1 MASTPPARPRSG
13 LGSSRRRTPG
23 TSGRHPSSGT
33 ASVGSAGATDPVTD
47 TLLAAPPRSPY
58 DRYLISAKPVR
69 MLKLIPND
77 PPGRVDGFDD
87 DEAEGE
93 SHEGSE
99 VLARF
104 LATERDALEALE
116 LADQLL
122 DAGAGAVERLRK
134 ESGPVSGR
142 GLERDHR
149 ADAPFARGRA
159 IARAV
164 VSFVPHRSPRRDV
177 RPEVKQDLELRT
189 VARLT
194 LCEVESQRQAIE
206 IGLEMDL
213 GREAPAGAAQRLAIL
228 PPFGPCRRDV
238 GA

>member
-1 MASTPPARPRSG
+1 MPWLP
-13 LGSSRRRTPG
+13 
-23 TSGRHPSSGT
+23 
-33 ASVGSAGATDPVTD
+33 DPVPGHQQRAWKRRANP
-47 TLLAAPPRSPY
+47 LCL
-58 DRYLISAKPVR
+58 
-69 MLKLIPND
+69 
-77 PPGRVDGFDD
+77 GRVDGFDD

-99 VLARF
+99 VLVGF

-177 RPEVKQDLELRT
+177 RPEVKQALELRT

>member
-1 MASTPPARPRSG
+1 MMRPRAKATKDPKFLLVFSQRSATR
-13 LGSSRRRTPG
+13 LKRLSLP
-23 TSGRHPSSGT
+23 TSCSMR
-33 ASVGSAGATDPVTD
+33 
-47 TLLAAPPRSPY
+47 
-58 DRYLISAKPVR
+58 
-69 MLKLIPND
+69 
-77 PPGRVDGFDD
+77 
-87 DEAEGE
+87 
-93 SHEGSE
+93 
-99 VLARF
+99 AR
-104 LATERDALEALE
+104 
-116 LADQLL
+116 
-122 DAGAGAVERLRK
+122 AVERLRK

-228 PPFGPCRRDV
+228 PPFGPCRRNV
-238 GA
+238 GAHHRGVEHLNQVRGAAGCSEGVEEGFEHA

>member
-1 MASTPPARPRSG
+1 MPSLREY
-13 LGSSRRRTPG
+13 LRRRRG
-23 TSGRHPSSGT
+23 EIRAESER
-33 ASVGSAGATDPVTD
+33 
-47 TLLAAPPRSPY
+47 LAQQRDKLQGQLHVLRARLDEL
-58 DRYLISAKPVR
+58 DRESMEL
-69 MLKLIPND
+69 
-77 PPGRVDGFDD
+77 GRVDGFDD

-99 VLARF
+99 VLVGF

-159 IARAV
+159 VGLAV

-177 RPEVKQDLELRT
+177 RPEVKQ
-189 VARLT
+189 
-194 LCEVESQRQAIE
+194 
-206 IGLEMDL
+206 
-213 GREAPAGAAQRLAIL
+213 
-228 PPFGPCRRDV
+228 
-238 GA
+238 